1 MLRLP
6 AGPAHWQLWRES
18 HADNLITVGGSI
30 ISSIGC
36 VATQHRRSRSS
47 GCRVWSWA
55 LKLQVETLNVEL
67 WYLTVVDSESSVRRD
82 SSATASGTLHAFKSY
97 SRLLGYLVR
106 ERGATG
112 SDCDLLTFTSRSGIS
127 PWPKRSHRTI
137 VHGRPTPVYTQLPLL
152 LVGIFS
158 NEVRRSIF
166 HNVTR
171 SSSWYPLPT
180 INHWYRWRK
189 HKSP

>member
-67 WYLTVVDSESSVRRD
+67 WYLRINRGCRLGVFCSKRFFRHCQWHFTCFQKLQPI
-82 SSATASGTLHAFKSY
+82 T
-97 SRLLGYLVR
+97 RLLSKG
-106 ERGATG
+106 E
-112 SDCDLLTFTSRSGIS
+112 
-127 PWPKRSHRTI
+127 
-137 VHGRPTPVYTQLPLL
+137 LPLAVTVTSWPLRHAPEYL
-152 LVGIFS
+152 LDPNGLIEQLSTEGQPRFIL
-158 NEVRRSIF
+158 NY
-166 HNVTR
+166 HCY
-171 SSSWYPLPT
+171 W
-180 INHWYRWRK
+180 
-189 HKSP
+189 